1 MLDREEIL
9 MVKIKDIPRQPTI
22 FLTQDQRELY
32 YEQGYLAFPALIA
45 HNELTELRVL
55 VDRIVDSTRSVA
67 ESGNEIDLE
76 KGHTAENPR
85 LRRVTYV
92 DDKDPYFW
100 RLCSDSV
107 IPDIATDLL
116 GPDVRF
122 RDMMLNFKWAD
133 GGAEVKWHQDICF
146 YPHTHLGSLQFLV
159 FLEEVCSEQGPLQV
173 IPASH
178 KGPIFE
184 HYDESNE
191 WTGAIGPADLA
202 TAGIDAATELTGPA
216 GTVSVHHCCTIHG
229 SSCNNSA
236 SGRPAFVMTYTAA
249 DAMPYT
255 APPYPSSHY
264 RVLVRGGEPLYSRH
278 EEVRIPLPPDWS
290 DGYTSIF
297 EHQEDNS

>member
-1 MLDREEIL
+1 MT
-9 MVKIKDIPRQPTI
+9 P
-22 FLTQDQRELY
+22 
-32 YEQGYLAFPALIA
+32 GYLLLPSHPLGFLA
-45 HNELTELRVL
+45 
-55 VDRIVDSTRSVA
+55 
-67 ESGNEIDLE
+67 
-76 KGHTAENPR
+76 
-85 LRRVTYV
+85 
-92 DDKDPYFW
+92 
-100 RLCSDSV
+100 
-107 IPDIATDLL
+107 IP
-116 GPDVRF
+116 
-122 RDMMLNFKWAD
+122 
-133 GGAEVKWHQDICF
+133 
-146 YPHTHLGSLQFLV
+146 V

-191 WTGAIGPADLA
+191 WTGAIGPADLS
-202 TAGIDAATELTGPA
+202 TAGVDNATELTGPA

-264 RVLVRGGEPLYSRH
+264 RVLVRGNEPLYSRH

-297 EHQEDNS
+297 DHQEDNS